1 MSKVALMLAEGFEE
15 GEALTIV
22 DILRRAKIDCNIF
35 SINDLIVKGAHDI
48 EVQADYLISDD
59 IKEYDMIVLPG
70 GIPGAT
76 NLRDNEQVISLV
88 KYMNEQNKFVCAMCA
103 APIIL
108 DKAGVLENKSF
119 TAYLGYDEK
128 IKANGT
134 FKDDIVVVDG
144 NLITSRGPAT
154 VYDFAYAL
162 VEALGVDS
170 EPIKDRMLY
179 NLVFGG
185 NK

>member
-1 MSKVALMLAEGFEE
+1 MSKVAVMLAEGFEE

-22 DILRRAKIDCNIF
+22 DIIRRANIECDIV
-35 SINDLIVKGAHDI
+35 SINNLVVKGSHDI
-48 EVQADYLISDD
+48 EVQADCLIRND

-70 GIPGAT
+70 GLPGAT
-76 NLRDNEQVISLV
+76 NLRDNEEVISLV
-88 KYMNEQNKFVCAMCA
+88 KDMNDAGKFTCAMCA

-108 DKAGVLENKSF
+108 DKAGVLEGKSY

-128 IKANGT
+128 IQANGT
-134 FKDDIVVVDG
+134 FKEEIVVRDG
-144 NLITSRGPAT
+144 NIITSRGPAT
-154 VYDFAYAL
+154 VYDFSYAL
-162 VEALGVDS
+162 IEALGVDS
-170 EPIKDRMLY
+170 EPIKTRMLY